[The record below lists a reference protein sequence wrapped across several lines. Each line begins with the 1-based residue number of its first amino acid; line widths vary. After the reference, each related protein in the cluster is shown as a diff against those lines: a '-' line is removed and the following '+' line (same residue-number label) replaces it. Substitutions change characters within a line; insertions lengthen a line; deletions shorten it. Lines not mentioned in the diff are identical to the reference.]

1 MNSEK
6 NNDIVLQFKKLC
18 EREGLEAADVLLW
31 MMDSAVEASRLPI
44 TAEDME
50 DWLLYQQAKYEY
62 DRNAVTFTHEE
73 VMKLLGID
81 MDDIEET
88 LFYSPKNIEHLK
100 RAAAALNDGK
110 GVEHD
115 IMEVDDDDIDCSD
128 ECGNL

>member
-1 MNSEK
+1 MNSER

-18 EREGLEAADVLLW
+18 EREGVEAADVLLW
-31 MMDSAVEASRLPI
+31 VMDSAVEASRLPI

-50 DWLLYQQAKYEY
+50 DWLLYQQAKSEY
-62 DRNAVTFTHEE
+62 DHNACTFTHGE
-73 VMKLLGID
+73 VKKLLEID
-81 MDDIEET
+81 TDDIEET

-100 RAAAALNDGK
+100 RAAAALDAGK

-115 IMEVDDDDIDCSD
+115 IIEVDDDIDCSD